1 MELTMLVKIDKG
13 NQDKG
18 GNLSCLHYYYIAFA
32 LFIHLLFLL

>member
-18 GNLSCLHYYYIAFA
+18 GISVAFIIIIS
-32 LFIHLLFLL
+32 LQIVSQVDT